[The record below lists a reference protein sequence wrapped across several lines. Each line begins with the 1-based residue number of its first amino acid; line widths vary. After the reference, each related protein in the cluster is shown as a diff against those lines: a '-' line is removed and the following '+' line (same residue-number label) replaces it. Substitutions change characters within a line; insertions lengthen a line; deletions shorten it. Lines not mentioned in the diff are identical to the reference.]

1 MNAVPERPTQAVI
14 LAGGRGTRLRPL
26 TDTRPKAMIEF
37 HGKPF
42 LEYIIEMLRDQGFT
56 KVLLLLG
63 YLPEAFTDHFGDGVR
78 LGTQITYSV
87 TKPDDLTVHRMRV
100 AKPLL
105 DDCFLLL
112 YCDNYWPMRFRDMWD
127 SFVKSEAPAQV
138 TIYRNRDGYS
148 RDGVIV
154 DDHGMVTVFDR
165 TRTTPNLSGVEISYA
180 IITREALDVMPDGDE
195 LFEQA
200 VYPPLA
206 SRGLLAAYLTDHRYY
221 SVGSHKRLPL
231 TETFLAR
238 HPTVLLDR
246 DGVLNEKQP
255 KARYVRSSDEFVWLP
270 GAKEALRLFAQS
282 GHRIIVLTNQAG
294 IGRGQMTV
302 ADLAAIHERM
312 SADAED
318 AGGQIDAIYYCPHA
332 WDDGCDC
339 RKPRPGMFFAAQR
352 DFQLD
357 LTRTIYIGDDSR
369 DRDAATAAGCPFYMV
384 TPTSSLHDLAL
395 TLTRKET

>member
-1 MNAVPERPTQAVI
+1 
-14 LAGGRGTRLRPL
+14 
-26 TDTRPKAMIEF
+26 MIEF

-42 LEYIIEMLRDQGFT
+42 VEYIIEMLRDQGFT

-63 YLPEAFTDHFGDGVR
+63 YLPEVFTDHFGDGVR

-100 AKPLL
+100 ARPLL

-112 YCDNYWPMRFRDMWD
+112 YCDNYWPMQFDDMWD
-127 SFVKSEAPAQV
+127 SFVKSGAPAQS

-180 IITREALDVMPDGDE
+180 IITREVLDLMPDGDE

-206 SRGLLAAYLTDHRYY
+206 SQGLLAAYLTDHRYY
-221 SVGSHKRLPL
+221 SVGSFQRLSL

-246 DGVLNEKQP
+246 DGVLNERQL

-270 GAKEALRLFAQS
+270 GAKEALRLFARS
-282 GHRIIVLTNQAG
+282 GYRIIVLTNQAG

-312 SADAED
+312 SAEAED
-318 AGGQIDAIYYCPHA
+318 AGGRVDAIYYCPHA

-369 DRDAATAAGCPFYMV
+369 DRDAAAAAGCPFYMV
-384 TPTSSLHDLAL
+384 TPTCSLHDLAL
-395 TLTRKET
+395 TLTRKETCHV